1 MPTFSFTFSPSPRIS
16 QRITTVMETP
26 TVKLEDEEAQ
36 GSLSLMAISDISEE
50 VERGNGPEIEVKIE
64 VGQEGFPI
72 AQSSEGGIKGG
83 MV

>member
-1 MPTFSFTFSPSPRIS
+1 
-16 QRITTVMETP
+16 METP

>member
-1 MPTFSFTFSPSPRIS
+1 
-16 QRITTVMETP
+16 METP

-36 GSLSLMAISDISEE
+36 GSLSLMAISDISDISEE
-50 VERGNGPEIEVKIE
+50 VDRGNGPEIPNIKIE